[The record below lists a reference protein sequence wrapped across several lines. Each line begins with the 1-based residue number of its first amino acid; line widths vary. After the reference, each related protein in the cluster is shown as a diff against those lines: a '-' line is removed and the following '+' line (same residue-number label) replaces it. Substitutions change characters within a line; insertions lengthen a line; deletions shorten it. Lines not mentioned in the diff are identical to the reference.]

1 MNQALPVP
9 GERLTY
15 PYGGCMTFSGYD
27 KSEPYWLIRMRQA
40 ARQRPRT
47 RFVKIRW
54 IEVQHL
60 LRERDALWQ
69 AATPSTR
76 EKLLALREKDDYGY
90 LGSHELKDWQ
100 EWRDQKDPP

>member
-1 MNQALPVP
+1 
-9 GERLTY
+9 
-15 PYGGCMTFSGYD
+15 MTLSGYD

-40 ARQRPRT
+40 ALQRPRT

-54 IEVQHL
+54 TELQQL

-76 EKLLALREKDDYGY
+76 KTLLDLQKKDDYGY
-90 LGSHELKDWQ
+90 LGAHELKAWQ
-100 EWRDQKDPP
+100 EWRDQETPSSTPQDD